1 LRKVLLILPVVVLI
15 SGCNDI
21 YSAIDF
27 KYPKDKYG
35 LWSECVM
42 RESLRYRVSNP
53 TLEKAINKKCERE
66 MLIKEIRK
74 HRKEQK
80 ELEKREEETI
90 KMVDEYL
97 NENK

>member
-1 LRKVLLILPVVVLI
+1 MRKVLLILPVVVLI

-35 LWSECVM
+35 FWSEWVM

>member
-1 LRKVLLILPVVVLI
+1 MSKSLLLIPLVVLI
-15 SGCNDI
+15 TGCNDI

>member
-1 LRKVLLILPVVVLI
+1 VVLI

>member
-1 LRKVLLILPVVVLI
+1 MRKVLLILPVVVLI

>member
-1 LRKVLLILPVVVLI
+1 MRKFLLILPVVVLI

-35 LWSECVM
+35 FWSECVM

-66 MLIKEIRK
+66 MLIKEIVRNEEEK
-74 HRKEQK
+74 IKSK
-80 ELEKREEETI
+80 KREEETI

>member
-1 LRKVLLILPVVVLI
+1 MRKVLLILPVVVLI

-27 KYPKDKYG
+27 KYPKDKHG
-35 LWSECVM
+35 FWAECV
-42 RESLRYRVSNP
+42 RNEYLKYKTSSP
-53 TLEKAINKKCERE
+53 TLEKAIDAKCKRE
-66 MLIKEIRK
+66 MMIKEIRK